1 MRISSREVEFGFDK
15 TDTVRC
21 GKLAV
26 AECADCGMSLCS
38 NCRTECCG
46 ESFCEYCYDYHVMY
60 SCPRKP
66 VEKHSATFGHKNAA

>member
-38 NCRTECCG
+38 NC
-46 ESFCEYCYDYHVMY
+46 
-60 SCPRKP
+60 
-66 VEKHSATFGHKNAA
+66 